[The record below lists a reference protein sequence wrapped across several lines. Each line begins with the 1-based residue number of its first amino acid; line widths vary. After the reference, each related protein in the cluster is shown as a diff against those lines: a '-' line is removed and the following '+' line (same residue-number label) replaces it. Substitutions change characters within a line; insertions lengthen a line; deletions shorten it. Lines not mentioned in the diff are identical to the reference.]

1 VKKTFKNSALDK
13 FFDQLPNKIMLDASV
28 MVRAL
33 LKEDQTAEVFIRRLF
48 EQQEQGAVKL
58 LSQPLL
64 DLEVANAL
72 CYSAANLED
81 VSLIMED
88 YWALDLKQ
96 LTPTRKQVE
105 QIVDL
110 AIELKTT
117 VYDTCYHVLALER
130 GAVFVTADREYYK
143 KAQELGSVELVA
155 GS

>member
-1 VKKTFKNSALDK
+1 VKKTFKNLTLDK

-28 MVRAL
+28 IVRAL

-48 EQQEQGAVKL
+48 EQREQGAVKL
-58 LSQPLL
+58 FSQPLL

-96 LTPTRKQVE
+96 LTPTKKQVA

-117 VYDTCYHVLALER
+117 VYDISHHILALER
-130 GAVFVTADREYYK
+130 GAVFVTADEDYYK
-143 KAQELGSVELVA
+143 KARELGSVELVV